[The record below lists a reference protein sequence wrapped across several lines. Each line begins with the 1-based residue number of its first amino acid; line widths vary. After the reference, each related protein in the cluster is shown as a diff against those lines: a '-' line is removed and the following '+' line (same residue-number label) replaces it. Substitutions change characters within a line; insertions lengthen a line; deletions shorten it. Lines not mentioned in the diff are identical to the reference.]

1 MDNNRKGPEH
11 HLILL
16 GILFGLLYWFLESA
30 IRAYIFYENTFIE
43 EVLTRDPYE
52 IWMRCLVVFIL
63 VIFAAYVQHILKKLK
78 ETELKLKKAREEF
91 VAILTHDLKSPL
103 SSIMAYS
110 QLVGDLRAGE
120 ISEKKRHFVQ
130 IIQKSCEVMLS
141 MINNIVSAS
150 KLEDGMM
157 DYHHEDFSLS
167 ELFTELTNTFIPL
180 AESGSISLEL
190 SCPPDV
196 YAKGDRTKLR
206 QVFYNLI
213 SNALRYT
220 QEGGRIYAA
229 AVPQEARI
237 SIEVSDTGRGIP
249 ENMLK
254 AVFQKFV
261 QTKGERAGSGLGL
274 YIVKSFLEGHGSN
287 VTIES
292 SPDTGTRFLF
302 TIPAGKNATP
312 AV

>member
-30 IRAYIFYENTFIE
+30 IRAYVFYDNTFIE

-63 VIFAAYVQHILKKLK
+63 VIFAAYVQHILKKLN

-110 QLVGDLRAGE
+110 QLVADLRHGE
-120 ISEKKRHFVQ
+120 ISVKKQEFMQ
-130 IIQKSCEVMLS
+130 IIQRSCEIMLL

-150 KLEDGMM
+150 KLEEGRM
-157 DYHHEDFSLS
+157 DYNHEDFSLS

-180 AESGSISLEL
+180 AEAGSISLEL

-220 QEGGRIYAA
+220 PDGGRIYAA
-229 AVPQEARI
+229 AFPQEARI

-261 QTKGERAGSGLGL
+261 QAKGDRIGSGLGL
-274 YIVKSFLEGHGSN
+274 YIVKSFLEGHGSGIT
-287 VTIES
+287 VES
-292 SPDTGTRFLF
+292 SPDNGTRFLF
-302 TIPAGKNATP
+302 TIPAGKNAAP
-312 AV
+312 AA